1 MSDLTTHSSAP
12 LSLVAQEH
20 VLRKSPRPLE
30 GSLSPGSGSGGARG
44 GNSRAFSEAL
54 EVGEWSLELG
64 TRAISVRF
72 LFLRTLFF
80 EYQLLMIL
88 KLNYRRHPPLP
99 PI

>member
-1 MSDLTTHSSAP
+1 M
-12 LSLVAQEH
+12 
-20 VLRKSPRPLE
+20 SPRPPE

-72 LFLRTLFF
+72 FF
-80 EYQLLMIL
+80 FAYFVFRVPVTDDFEIEL
-88 KLNYRRHPPLP
+88 
-99 PI
+99 